1 MPLSYYMFAP
11 RIDTHARPL
20 VILRIAGYVV
30 DCVLVVRFDFSCG
43 ALVILRITRYVVVCV
58 LVVRFD
64 FSCGAL
70 AMLRN
75 ARYVIKL
82 LYLRCDPIICAGVLI
97 AVVYA
102 FCRTISEKLLF
113 GTARLKY

>member
-43 ALVILRITRYVVVCV
+43 ALVILRITRYVVVW
-58 LVVRFD
+58 LYF
-64 FSCGAL
+64 CGA
-70 AMLRN
+70 
-75 ARYVIKL
+75 
-82 LYLRCDPIICAGVLI
+82 
-97 AVVYA
+97 
-102 FCRTISEKLLF
+102 F
-113 GTARLKY
+113 RLSVRGC

>member
-43 ALVILRITRYVVVCV
+43 ALVILRITRYVV
-58 LVVRFD
+58 
-64 FSCGAL
+64 
-70 AMLRN
+70 
-75 ARYVIKL
+75 KL
-82 LYLRCDPIICAGVLI
+82 LYLRCDPIIYAGLLI

-102 FCRTISEKLLF
+102 FRRTISEKLLF